1 MFLIILRLVLKAI
14 RSTSSRTSFGAKNP
28 KIHKNNKQNKTK
40 GSGMTAGKNRRPCYL
55 REEVFPGES
64 GSQRSHGPWEE
75 ARRPR
80 VGRHIRSGRHTAA
93 VQIQRVWT
101 VPWCLRLP
109 PFSTR
114 RSRSALSGQH
124 ATRKREDSSERR
136 LTTATSLWNMRDMS
150 TRGARM
156 RPVFVAVSRSQ
167 RISKGVAT
175 PKGRFPTNLSLPIC
189 PEGDCECRDS
199 PAGRRSSS
207 AIASTASLSSFST
220 SP

>member
-1 MFLIILRLVLKAI
+1 LFLIILRLVLKAI

-109 PFSTR
+109 LFSTR
-114 RSRSALSGQH
+114 RSRSGAVRTTCH
-124 ATRKREDSSERR
+124 KEERR
-136 LTTATSLWNMRDMS
+136 FLREKTHHGDLPLEHERHVDPRRPHETSLCGRVTEPADQQGS
-150 TRGARM
+150 GH
-156 RPVFVAVSRSQ
+156 
-167 RISKGVAT
+167 SKGQISHQLEPA
-175 PKGRFPTNLSLPIC
+175 NLS
-189 PEGDCECRDS
+189 
-199 PAGRRSSS
+199 
-207 AIASTASLSSFST
+207 
-220 SP
+220 